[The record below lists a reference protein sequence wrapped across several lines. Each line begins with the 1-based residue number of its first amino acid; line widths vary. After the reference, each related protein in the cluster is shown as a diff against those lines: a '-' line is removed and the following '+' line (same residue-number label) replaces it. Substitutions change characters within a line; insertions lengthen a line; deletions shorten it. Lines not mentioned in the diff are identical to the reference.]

1 MSKRN
6 LLIAGL
12 FVSLGINLFLL
23 GAIGSRLGNIRNF
36 REARPL
42 PPNLSW
48 IIRDLDE
55 TRQQELVSLIQPL
68 ADEIVPLRLA
78 MLQAQ
83 REVNSLMSA
92 SDFDA
97 DSLNAAFADLRAA
110 SEAYGA
116 ISHQQTITILN
127 ELTEEELQAA
137 TDFVRRRGP
146 RDGFGGFDRTGGPGQ
161 NGFRPPRPDGFR
173 NGDRPPR
180 GDRPPPPND
189 GPPPN

>member
-6 LLIAGL
+6 LLIIGL
-12 FVSLGINLFLL
+12 LFSVGVNLFLL
-23 GAIGSRLGNIRNF
+23 GAIGSRLGSVRNF

-55 TRQQELVSLIQPL
+55 SRQQELVTLIEPL
-68 ADEIVPLRLA
+68 ADEIIPLRLA

-83 REVNSLMSA
+83 REVNNLMSA

-97 DSLNAAFADLRAA
+97 DALAAAFADLRAA

-116 ISHQQTITILN
+116 LSHQQTITILN
-127 ELTEEELQAA
+127 ELTEAERQAA
-137 TDFVRRRGP
+137 TEFVRRRGP
-146 RDGFGGFDRTGGPGQ
+146 RDGFGGFNGPGQ
-161 NGFRPPRPDGFR
+161 DGFRPPRPDGFR
-173 NGDRPPR
+173 R
-180 GDRPPPPND
+180 GERRPPPD
-189 GPPPN
+189 GAPPPN

>member
-6 LLIAGL
+6 LLIAVL
-12 FVSLGINLFLL
+12 FLSLGINLFLL
-23 GAIGSRLGNIRNF
+23 GAIGSRLGSLRNF

-48 IIRDLDE
+48 IIRDLDQI
-55 TRQQELVSLIQPL
+55 RQQELVSMIQPL

-92 SDFDA
+92 SEFDA
-97 DSLNAAFADLRAA
+97 EALDAAFADLRAA

-116 ISHQQTITILN
+116 LSHQQTITILN
-127 ELTEEELQAA
+127 ELTEEERQAA

-146 RDGFGGFDRTGGPGQ
+146 RDGFSGFDRSGGPGPD
-161 NGFRPPRPDGFR
+161 GFRPPRPDGFR

-180 GDRPPPPND
+180 GDRRPPPDD